1 MNFVNT
7 MMTLSALIPLV
18 AWALFLGFL
27 RSRGFGWRTAFLATA
42 VVWGVSVTLLTELLS
57 LFKVLNRPW
66 LALGWTT
73 IGFGTGVMFF
83 RSRRFHNA
91 QTFPT
96 LSRLEKHIVAAI
108 SVISACTFV
117 IAIVSPPN
125 NWDSM
130 TWHMPRVMHWIQ
142 QGSVDHFPT
151 SILQQIEMNP
161 WAEYAILQFQVL
173 SGGDHLANLVQWFSI
188 SGCIIGVTLIASL
201 FAATARGQLL
211 SGLIAATI
219 PMGILQ
225 SSSTQ
230 NDLVVSFWLVCFVV
244 FGILS
249 ARERSEAWVALMSL
263 SLGLAVLTK
272 GTAYIF
278 AAPFL
283 FWFFLQD
290 VKRSWR
296 HAAIK
301 YLLLGIIALSLN
313 LGHYYR
319 NYHLFHSPLY
329 SGRGFYFNSRLT
341 PAVAVSNLSRN
352 LAIHLLTPSKTVN
365 GFLLRSLRSLHA
377 AIGIAIDD
385 PGTTWPGRTV
395 ESFWRGTVIG
405 FHEDTSGNLLHLVL
419 FMFTVAAFAWKKS
432 LRSTLPYVLAV
443 LAGFFLYCIMLR
455 WHVWAS
461 RLHLP
466 LFLLFSPVAGLAV
479 AGLGKGWIERGV
491 MLFLPILALP
501 WVLFNPSRPLVSF
514 RTIREKFP
522 SIFTIS
528 RQSQYFANNPWSKN
542 EYLAASALISSGSCK
557 NLGVKSGDD
566 SWEYPL
572 WVLTRKNGMNGPRI
586 EHVDV
591 TNVSQT
597 IPMPPFKPDCI
608 VTITNSGKVTME
620 ILGH

>member
-1 MNFVNT
+1 
-7 MMTLSALIPLV
+7 MMPLSALLPLV

-42 VVWGVSVTLLTELLS
+42 VLWGVSVTLLTELLS
-57 LFKVLNRPW
+57 LFGALNRPW
-66 LALGWTT
+66 VAGGWTT
-73 IGFGTGVMFF
+73 LALVAGVMFF
-83 RSRRFHNA
+83 RSDTFPKA
-91 QTFPT
+91 QTIPT

-130 TWHMPRVMHWIQ
+130 IYHMSRVMHWLQ
-142 QGSVDHFPT
+142 QESIDHFPT
-151 SILQQIEMNP
+151 SILRQIELNP

-173 SGGDHLANLVQWFSI
+173 SGGDYLANLVQWFSMA
-188 SGCIIGVTLIASL
+188 GCIIGVSLIASL

-230 NDLVVSFWLVCFVV
+230 NDGVVSFWLVCFIV

-249 ARERSEAWVALMSL
+249 MRERSLAWIALMSL

-272 GTAYIF
+272 GTAYVF
-278 AAPFL
+278 SAPFV

-296 HAAIK
+296 HAAGK
-301 YLLLGIIALSLN
+301 YLLLGIIVLSVN
-313 LGHYYR
+313 LGHYQR
-319 NYHLFHSPLY
+319 NYQLFHSPLH
-329 SGRGFYFNSRLT
+329 SRTTPYFNSRLT
-341 PAVAVSNLSRN
+341 PAIAVSNISRN
-352 LAIHLLTPSKTVN
+352 LAIHLLTPSETVN
-365 GFLLRSLRSLHA
+365 GFLLRSLRSLHSA
-377 AIGIAIDD
+377 LGIAIDD
-385 PGTTWPGRTV
+385 PGTSWPGRTV
-395 ESFWRGTVIG
+395 EAFWLGVLGI
-405 FHEDTSGNLLHLVL
+405 HEDVSGNLLHLIL
-419 FMFTVAAFAWKKS
+419 FMFTGAALACKKN

-443 LAGFFLYCIMLR
+443 LAGFFLYGTMLR
-455 WHVWAS
+455 WQPWAS

-466 LFLLFSPVAGLAV
+466 LFLLFSPVAGLVV

-501 WVLFNPSRPLVSF
+501 WVLFNLSRPLVSVKTP
-514 RTIREKFP
+514 RRIFP

-528 RQSQYFANNPWSKN
+528 RQSQYFANNPYS
-542 EYLAASALISSGSCK
+542 EHEFLAASALITSNRCK
-557 NLGVKSGDD
+557 NIGLKSDD
-566 SWEYPL
+566 NSWEYQL
-572 WVLTRKNGMNGPRI
+572 WVLTRNNGMYGPRI

-591 TNVSQT
+591 TNVSRM
-597 IPMPPFKPDCI
+597 IPKPPFKPDCI
-608 VTITNSGKVTME
+608 VIMTHSGKVAVE
-620 ILGH
+620 GSGH